1 MASRIRTLVLST
13 VAALALGFTTIVAS
27 PGVAFAG
34 EAQNLV
40 QGRHSEVVAKLK
52 GAASAERDKQVAGI
66 LGGLFDY
73 DTMAERSMG
82 THWASL
88 TDDQKAE
95 FKTVLRQLIQK
106 NLEKSIKSTLKY
118 DVEYLGEEPS
128 GDTIIVKTKA
138 SNKSNQRE
146 EPVTIDYRMQKKGT
160 EWRAIDVVTEGSS
173 MVNNYK
179 SQFNKIINKD
189 GYPGLLKKMKSR
201 LGASA

>member
-13 VAALALGFTTIVAS
+13 VAALALGLTTIVAL
-27 PGVAFAG
+27 PGVAHAG

-82 THWASL
+82 THWATL
-88 TDDQKAE
+88 TDDQKTE

-138 SNKSNQRE
+138 ANKANQRE
-146 EPVTIDYRMQKKGT
+146 EPVTIDYRMQKKGSD
-160 EWRAIDVVTEGSS
+160 WRAIDVVTEGSS

-189 GYPGLLKKMKSR
+189 GYPGLLKKMKAR